1 MTALSPG
8 RFGPL
13 PDDALLTRG
22 LWQYAHYY
30 GPVTS
35 APKATTPA
43 GVPSQDQTSQP
54 RAHRCSG
61 LVTSGNQNSLR
72 LAKNRRC
79 AWPVGSRPIMRQT
92 VQIWALCASASRAG
106 GDRW

>member
-1 MTALSPG
+1 MTALLSPG

-43 GVPSQDQTSQP
+43 GVPQP
-54 RAHRCSG
+54 G
-61 LVTSGNQNSLR
+61 LD
-72 LAKNRRC
+72 AM
-79 AWPVGSRPIMRQT
+79 PGS
-92 VQIWALCASASRAG
+92 
-106 GDRW
+106 

>member
-13 PDDALLTRG
+13 PDDALPTRG

-35 APKATTPA
+35 APKATTAA
-43 GVPSQDQTSQP
+43 GVPRP
-54 RAHRCSG
+54 G
-61 LVTSGNQNSLR
+61 LDEPAAGASLQR
-72 LAKNRRC
+72 SCHVR
-79 AWPVGSRPIMRQT
+79 
-92 VQIWALCASASRAG
+92 
-106 GDRW
+106 

>member
-22 LWQYAHYY
+22 LWQYARYH

-43 GVPSQDQTSQP
+43 GVPQP
-54 RAHRCSG
+54 G
-61 LVTSGNQNSLR
+61 LDEPAAGASLQR
-72 LAKNRRC
+72 SYHVR
-79 AWPVGSRPIMRQT
+79 
-92 VQIWALCASASRAG
+92 
-106 GDRW
+106 

>member
-22 LWQYAHYY
+22 LWQYAHNY

-43 GVPSQDQTSQP
+43 GRSPA
-54 RAHRCSG
+54 RI
-61 LVTSGNQNSLR
+61 
-72 LAKNRRC
+72 RR
-79 AWPVGSRPIMRQT
+79 
-92 VQIWALCASASRAG
+92 ASRGRIVAAVLS
-106 GDRW
+106 R

>member
-22 LWQYAHYY
+22 LWPYARYY

-43 GVPSQDQTSQP
+43 GVPSQD
-54 RAHRCSG
+54 
-61 LVTSGNQNSLR
+61 
-72 LAKNRRC
+72 
-79 AWPVGSRPIMRQT
+79 
-92 VQIWALCASASRAG
+92 
-106 GDRW
+106 

>member
-13 PDDALLTRG
+13 PYDALLTRG
-22 LWQYAHYY
+22 LWQYARCH

-43 GVPSQDQTSQP
+43 GVPQP
-54 RAHRCSG
+54 G
-61 LVTSGNQNSLR
+61 LDEPAADASLPR
-72 LAKNRRC
+72 
-79 AWPVGSRPIMRQT
+79 SRHVR
-92 VQIWALCASASRAG
+92 
-106 GDRW
+106 

>member
-30 GPVTS
+30 DPITT
-35 APKATTPA
+35 APEDAAQGA
-43 GVPSQDQTSQP
+43 G
-54 RAHRCSG
+54 RA
-61 LVTSGNQNSLR
+61 
-72 LAKNRRC
+72 
-79 AWPVGSRPIMRQT
+79 
-92 VQIWALCASASRAG
+92 
-106 GDRW
+106 

>member
-13 PDDALLTRG
+13 PDDALLTRR

-35 APKATTPA
+35 APKATTPT
-43 GVPSQDQTSQP
+43 GVPQP
-54 RAHRCSG
+54 G
-61 LVTSGNQNSLR
+61 L
-72 LAKNRRC
+72 RR
-79 AWPVGSRPIMRQT
+79 
-92 VQIWALCASASRAG
+92 ASRGRIVAAVLS
-106 GDRW
+106 R

>member
-1 MTALSPG
+1 MSSPAPGAGMTALSPG

-54 RAHRCSG
+54 R
-61 LVTSGNQNSLR
+61 
-72 LAKNRRC
+72 
-79 AWPVGSRPIMRQT
+79 
-92 VQIWALCASASRAG
+92 SAA
-106 GDRW
+106 

>member
-8 RFGPL
+8 RFSPL

-43 GVPSQDQTSQP
+43 GVAQP
-54 RAHRCSG
+54 GIDEPA
-61 LVTSGNQNSLR
+61 
-72 LAKNRRC
+72 
-79 AWPVGSRPIMRQT
+79 
-92 VQIWALCASASRAG
+92 AG
-106 GDRW
+106 APLQWSCHVR

>member
-22 LWQYAHYY
+22 LWQYAHYH

-43 GVPSQDQTSQP
+43 GGPQP
-54 RAHRCSG
+54 GLDEPAAPHRCSG
-61 LVTSGNQNSLR
+61 LVTVGNQNSLR
-72 LAKNRRC
+72 ACQEPPDLR
-79 AWPVGSRPIMRQT
+79 
-92 VQIWALCASASRAG
+92 ASLGMLKHGQCRA
-106 GDRW
+106 

>member
-43 GVPSQDQTSQP
+43 GVPQP
-54 RAHRCSG
+54 G
-61 LVTSGNQNSLR
+61 
-72 LAKNRRC
+72 
-79 AWPVGSRPIMRQT
+79 
-92 VQIWALCASASRAG
+92 
-106 GDRW
+106 

>member
-8 RFGPL
+8 RFGPP

-22 LWQYAHYY
+22 LWQYVHCY

-43 GVPSQDQTSQP
+43 AVPQP
-54 RAHRCSG
+54 GLLHGLTPLRGDPIIDTGGAPTRSG
-61 LVTSGNQNSLR
+61 G
-72 LAKNRRC
+72 
-79 AWPVGSRPIMRQT
+79 
-92 VQIWALCASASRAG
+92 
-106 GDRW
+106 

>member
-13 PDDALLTRG
+13 PDDALLTRR
-22 LWQYAHYY
+22 LWRYARYY

-43 GVPSQDQTSQP
+43 GVPQP
-54 RAHRCSG
+54 G
-61 LVTSGNQNSLR
+61 
-72 LAKNRRC
+72 
-79 AWPVGSRPIMRQT
+79 
-92 VQIWALCASASRAG
+92 
-106 GDRW
+106 

>member
-30 GPVTS
+30 GGVR
-35 APKATTPA
+35 PA
-43 GVPSQDQTSQP
+43 GSCLVGARQDT
-54 RAHRCSG
+54 G
-61 LVTSGNQNSLR
+61 
-72 LAKNRRC
+72 
-79 AWPVGSRPIMRQT
+79 VG
-92 VQIWALCASASRAG
+92 
-106 GDRW
+106 

>member
-22 LWQYAHYY
+22 LWQDAHYY

-35 APKATTPA
+35 APRPPHRRAF
-43 GVPSQDQTSQP
+43 PSQD
-54 RAHRCSG
+54 
-61 LVTSGNQNSLR
+61 
-72 LAKNRRC
+72 
-79 AWPVGSRPIMRQT
+79 
-92 VQIWALCASASRAG
+92 
-106 GDRW
+106 